1 MTREVTILLF
11 ARLRDLA
18 GTDRLS
24 LVLPVASNVREFRRC
39 VSRHVPAAS
48 DLIARC
54 AVAVNGE
61 YVSDDSAIPEQA
73 EIALI
78 PPVSGG
84 S

>member
-1 MTREVTILLF
+1 MTREVTVLLF

-24 LVLPVASNVREFRRC
+24 LVLPIASNVCELRRSL
-39 VSRHVPAAS
+39 SRQVPVAS

-54 AVAVNGE
+54 AVAINGE
-61 YVSDDSAIPEQA
+61 YVCDDAAIPDRA

>member
-1 MTREVTILLF
+1 MTREVTVLLF
-11 ARLRDLA
+11 AHLRDLA

-24 LVLPVASNVREFRRC
+24 LALPIASNVRELRRC
-39 VSRHVPAAS
+39 LSRQVPVAS
-48 DLIARC
+48 ALIARC
-54 AVAVNGE
+54 AVAIDGE
-61 YVSDDSAIPEQA
+61 YVSDDSAIPDQV